1 MPGMG
6 GCLGWVS
13 MLPHCF
19 NGIAVTGRE
28 RLADVF
34 GTWVLLKN
42 SPFEL
47 VPHRRSILRRSCL
60 TFDKRK
66 VQGRIWR
73 TTTRL
78 VVRAKK
84 FREAFEA
91 RSVFGHLGS
100 VGASGEAGLS
110 HQRRD
115 RKWMEPCC
123 VTV

>member
-1 MPGMG
+1 MPDMG

-28 RLADVF
+28 RLADVLGHGSSQEF
-34 GTWVLLKN
+34 AVRVG
-42 SPFEL
+42 S
-47 VPHRRSILRRSCL
+47 HRPSILRRSCL

-84 FREAFEA
+84 FREALKPDPY
-91 RSVFGHLGS
+91 SVTLDLLEPVVRPACPINEGI
-100 VGASGEAGLS
+100 
-110 HQRRD
+110 

-123 VTV
+123 DTV